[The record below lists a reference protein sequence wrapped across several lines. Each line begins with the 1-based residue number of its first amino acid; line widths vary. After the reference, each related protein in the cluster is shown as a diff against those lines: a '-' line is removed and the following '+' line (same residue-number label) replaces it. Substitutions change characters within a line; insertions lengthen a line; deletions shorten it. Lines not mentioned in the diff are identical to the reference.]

1 MHLDSLAPVEDPT
14 PRRVTRRLAFVYGL
28 GDWGTSAAST
38 ARNLYWFY
46 FLISVVGINPALAG
60 TVALISKL
68 WDGINDPLVGM
79 LSDRLNTRW
88 GRRRPLFLFGAIPFG
103 LGFFL
108 LFSVPPIANQTLLA
122 VYYGLIFML
131 FDTMFTVINVPYT
144 ALAAELTEDYDERST
159 LAGWRTGVAIVGA
172 LATAGLFKV
181 LSEGAFGDWFGGGR
195 AGIAQGYSLAA
206 LIWGL
211 TFTLPP
217 LLLFM
222 TVQEPEREPDTTP
235 WRFWATF
242 GDAFRNRPFR
252 VLALTYLLTFT
263 TMEMVVAVFVWFLIY
278 VVQVPR
284 GFDSFAMALLLALAL
299 LSMPLIVGLM
309 RRIGKRNTYL
319 LCIFFWAVADF
330 LIGRAPAGGVGWILA
345 LALVAGPAFGAAQ
358 AVPWAI
364 LADVVEQDE
373 WETGRRRE
381 GTYAGFMVFL
391 RKLASAGALFVV
403 GHYLAANGFV
413 NGSAGDLSLVQ
424 PESAIQSLRILIG
437 TIPPIILGVAALIM
451 ARYPLSRAAHGELR
465 HDLALRRDAAAKSQH
480 SPDMD
485 GSKSGE

>member
-1 MHLDSLAPVEDPT
+1 MQPDSTPPTAEAPAPKRL
-14 PRRVTRRLAFVYGL
+14 PRRMALIYGL
-28 GDWGTSAAST
+28 GDWGTSGAST

-60 TVALISKL
+60 TVALVSKL

-79 LSDRLNTRW
+79 ISDRLNTRW
-88 GRRRPLFLFGAIPFG
+88 GRRRPLFLFGAIPFA

-108 LFSVPPIANQTLLA
+108 LFSVPPIANQTWLA
-122 VYYGLIFML
+122 IYYGVIFMV
-131 FDTMFTVINVPYT
+131 FDTMFTILNVPYT
-144 ALAAELTEDYDERST
+144 ALAAELTDDYDERST
-159 LAGWRTGVAIVGA
+159 LAGWRTGVAIMAA
-172 LATAGLFKV
+172 LLTAGFFKI
-181 LSEGAFGDWFGGGR
+181 LSEGAFADYFGGGN

-206 LIWGL
+206 LLWGI
-211 TFTLPP
+211 TFAIPP
-217 LLLFM
+217 MLLFL
-222 TVQEPEREPDTTP
+222 TVQEPERVADPAP
-235 WRFWATF
+235 MRFWATF

-252 VLALTYLLTFT
+252 VLAITYLLTFT

-278 VVQVPR
+278 AVQVPT

-299 LSMPLIVGLM
+299 LSMPMIVRLM
-309 RRIGKRNTYL
+309 RRIGKRKTYV
-319 LCIFFWAVADF
+319 LCIFFWAAADF
-330 LIGRAPAGGVGWILA
+330 LIGRVPTGEYWWILV

-391 RKLASAGALFVV
+391 RKLASAGALFLV
-403 GHYLAANGFV
+403 GQFLAANGFV
-413 NGSAGDLSLVQ
+413 NGSAGNLTLVQ
-424 PESAIQSLRILIG
+424 PETAIHTLRTLIG

-451 ARYPLSRAAHGELR
+451 WRYPLNRVAHAQLR
-465 HDLALRRDAAAKSQH
+465 HNLALRREAEIEHGSDGS
-480 SPDMD
+480 D
-485 GSKSGE
+485 GSKRI